1 MSKTWQ
7 ENAGLLTLRAGLG
20 GVLMAHGVQK
30 LFGWLGGHG
39 LAGTGAAFE
48 QMGFRPGGPS
58 AVAAGAAEA
67 GGGALIA
74 LGLATPAAGAAATGT
89 MIPAAAVHAPRRL
102 LRDRRRVRV
111 PRPARCVRGGADA
124 HGPGRLVAGCAGRP
138 SPQPAVDGR
147 RRCRRLLHDLAAHRP
162 ATQSHARGGSC
173 GDDRRGGSSCR
184 MISRSRATARA

>member
-39 LAGTGAAFE
+39 LSGTGAAFE
-48 QMGFRPGGPS
+48 QMGFRPGVPS
-58 AVAAGAAEA
+58 AVAAGVAEA
-67 GGGALIA
+67 GGALIA

-124 HGPGRLVAGCAGRP
+124 HGPG
-138 SPQPAVDGR
+138 
-147 RRCRRLLHDLAAHRP
+147 
-162 ATQSHARGGSC
+162 
-173 GDDRRGGSSCR
+173 
-184 MISRSRATARA
+184 